1 MSKSIPSYLSIL
13 CIALLLALI
22 AIFFLAPPWAATA
35 VRIALIISSAIA
47 IFSAVQKQIQLFREK
62 PTGLVKLVLN
72 VLLEIMGILLAMV
85 LAGLLGRYIV
95 QLGTAQISNALTKMV
110 AGIVISLLAGMAI
123 GTLVTRTWGRLIKT
137 SSES

>member
-1 MSKSIPSYLSIL
+1 MSKSISSYLSIL

-22 AIFFLAPPWAATA
+22 AIFFLAPPWAAMA
-35 VRIALIISSAIA
+35 VRVALIISSAIA

-95 QLGTAQISNALTKMV
+95 QLGTAQISNNLTKMV
-110 AGIVISLLAGMAI
+110 AGIVISLLAGI
-123 GTLVTRTWGRLIKT
+123 GVGILVTRTWGRLVKT
-137 SSES
+137 SAES